1 MAGCCL
7 AYCGKQARQKM
18 GSIPPLWEASYSS
31 NLARTCTQGTCAEVR
46 VEAFLKKP
54 LVLEGTKLL
63 RKRQPMVMN
72 LRGGRSQAYSG
83 KKL

>member
-31 NLARTCTQGTCAEVR
+31 TLARTSNQGTCAEVR
-46 VEAFLKKP
+46 VEAFLEKP
-54 LVLEGTKLL
+54 HWCPKAPNYQGND
-63 RKRQPMVMN
+63 N
-72 LRGGRSQAYSG
+72 LWC
-83 KKL
+83 